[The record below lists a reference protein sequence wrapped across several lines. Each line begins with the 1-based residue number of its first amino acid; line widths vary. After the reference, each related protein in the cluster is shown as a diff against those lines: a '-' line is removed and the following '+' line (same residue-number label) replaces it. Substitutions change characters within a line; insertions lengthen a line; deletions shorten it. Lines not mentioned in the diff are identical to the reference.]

1 MVEKKYEDEIKR
13 FVSMVLR
20 ERNPMNIHKAL
31 RAYGNEDDLNGLV
44 MAAFNFGKLR
54 DITKKGDEEVER
66 AVREIIMPILLDGL
80 GLYYRGSSI

>member
-1 MVEKKYEDEIKR
+1 
-13 FVSMVLR
+13 
-20 ERNPMNIHKAL
+20 
-31 RAYGNEDDLNGLV
+31 